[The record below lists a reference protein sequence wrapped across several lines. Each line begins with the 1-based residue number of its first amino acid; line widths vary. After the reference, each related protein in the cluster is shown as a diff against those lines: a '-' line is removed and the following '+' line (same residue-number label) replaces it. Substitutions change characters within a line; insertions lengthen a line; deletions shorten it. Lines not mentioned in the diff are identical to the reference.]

1 MPDIRIFPGIPLS
14 LSNMMNTEGVATMEN
29 SPTEKETPETHRTGG
44 PDDTRGVPET
54 PESDKEKKPQKE
66 DPPLWR

>member
-1 MPDIRIFPGIPLS
+1 
-14 LSNMMNTEGVATMEN
+14 MNTEGVATMEN
-29 SPTEKETPETHRTGG
+29 SPVEKETPETHRTGG

-54 PESDKEKKPQKE
+54 PKSDQEEKPRKE